1 LRPSERLG
9 RGWGKTSTKTNE
21 ESKREVSIMK
31 FNNQT
36 RKYELEEGEANVSCP
51 LCGQNIFNI
60 PLEKFSLRTINSFIL
75 PILEVQ
81 GFTIYKGKKKRK
93 LKNK

>member
-1 LRPSERLG
+1 VEILV
-9 RGWGKTSTKTNE
+9 K
-21 ESKREVSIMK
+21 MK

-36 RKYELEEGEANVSCP
+36 RKYELEEGEANAGCP
-51 LCGQNIFNI
+51 LCGQNISNI

-81 GFTIYKGKKKRK
+81 GFTIYKGKKKRRI
-93 LKNK
+93 KNK